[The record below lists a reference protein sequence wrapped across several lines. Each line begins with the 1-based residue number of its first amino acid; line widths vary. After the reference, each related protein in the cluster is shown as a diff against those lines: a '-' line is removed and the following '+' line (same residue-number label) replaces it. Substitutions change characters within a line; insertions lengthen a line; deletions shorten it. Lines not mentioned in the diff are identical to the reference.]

1 MKRSRSV
8 YDLFRKMN
16 SQTRNEYLQ
25 YFSLRNWKALPETQN
40 SEQTRSNCDAC
51 QVHHFAMQS
60 IFPNAAQLKPQKL
73 VRDGLALNESNGN
86 VNIKPT
92 QKAIKSA
99 TKHIYSK
106 INVSFQKVFKVSFA
120 EAQTKVKEINLQ
132 KKKDAIE
139 KKRERRK
146 RARQE
151 KNKIQAEW
159 SKRDCDVMLAT
170 RQSFSQ
176 RSKQRKML
184 HFESAT
190 DAAIRVQKRK
200 NQEDLGER
208 KRKQHSPPTASVEFE
223 KENLMQEVR
232 NKKDGEKV
240 S

>member
-1 MKRSRSV
+1 
-8 YDLFRKMN
+8 
-16 SQTRNEYLQ
+16 
-25 YFSLRNWKALPETQN
+25 
-40 SEQTRSNCDAC
+40 
-51 QVHHFAMQS
+51 MQS
-60 IFPNAAQLKPQKL
+60 LFPNAAQLKPQKL
-73 VRDGLALNESNGN
+73 VRDGLAQNKSNGN
-86 VNIKPT
+86 VNVKPT

-120 EAQTKVKEINLQ
+120 EAQTKVKELELQ
-132 KKKDAIE
+132 KKNDAIE

-170 RQSFSQ
+170 RQSLSQ
-176 RSKQRKML
+176 RSKQRKLL

-208 KRKQHSPPTASVEFE
+208 KRKRHSPPTASVEFD
-223 KENLMQEVR
+223 KENLLMEEGVDLERFQQFR
-232 NKKDGEKV
+232 KRPAKARRKLNRTYGGEITVPTPCFDV
-240 S
+240 STKMCSDQMV

>member
-1 MKRSRSV
+1 M
-8 YDLFRKMN
+8 
-16 SQTRNEYLQ
+16 
-25 YFSLRNWKALPETQN
+25 
-40 SEQTRSNCDAC
+40 
-51 QVHHFAMQS
+51 
-60 IFPNAAQLKPQKL
+60 
-73 VRDGLALNESNGN
+73 
-86 VNIKPT
+86 
-92 QKAIKSA
+92 
-99 TKHIYSK
+99 
-106 INVSFQKVFKVSFA
+106 SFQKVFIASFA
-120 EAQTKVKEINLQ
+120 EAQTKVKELKLQ

-139 KKRERRK
+139 KKPERRK

-170 RQSFSQ
+170 RQSLSQ
-176 RSKQRKML
+176 RSKQRKLL

-208 KRKQHSPPTASVEFE
+208 TCKCHSPPTASVEFD
-223 KENLMQEVR
+223 KENLLQEVR